1 MKDPQ
6 PHLETLLA
14 RSPLFG
20 ALRPADLAQLSAAT
34 RERRYPRGAM
44 ILQKGDRPAGLYLVA
59 AGKLKEVCQSP
70 AGEERVIEVI
80 GPNQTCGEAA
90 LFLDC
95 PYPFFVAA
103 LTNAQLLHIDK
114 AAIDT
119 LIDRHPGVVKQMLS
133 GLSQRTHTI
142 MRDIESCALRNPVQR
157 IVAYLADLAASPSAR
172 TARIALPA
180 AKFVIASR
188 LGITPE
194 ALSRA
199 LRDLGEAGVIEVGGS
214 HIVIPDMARFRE
226 YA

>member
-14 RSPLFG
+14 HSPLFG
-20 ALRPADLAQLSAAT
+20 ALRPADLAQLAAAT
-34 RERRYPRGAM
+34 RERRYTRGAM
-44 ILQKGDRPAGLYLVA
+44 IIQKGDQPTGLYLIA
-59 AGKLKEVCQSP
+59 AGKIKEVCQSP
-70 AGEERVIEVI
+70 AGEERIIEVL

-95 PYPFFVAA
+95 PYPFFVTA

-119 LIDRHPGVVKQMLS
+119 LIDHHPGVVKQMLS
-133 GLSQRTHTI
+133 ALSQRTHTI
-142 MRDIESCALRNPVQR
+142 MRDIESCTLRNPIQR
-157 IVAYLADLAASPSAR
+157 IVAYLTDLAASPSAK
-172 TARIALPA
+172 TARITLPA

-199 LRDLGEAGVIEVGGS
+199 LRDLGDAGVIEVSGS
-214 HIVIPDMARFRE
+214 QIVIPNMARFKE